1 MEPLLID
8 EDQQQ
13 KTKRGRGTAAH
24 GKIACLLTM
33 AVLLALLLIF
43 ITLSVSGRRLCGAQ
57 KEKMDSMYKAF
68 EALSKRLDSLDVNIG
83 RKLDLVNVHVKNAS
97 QRTTALEMQDNQDS
111 MFKAIEALSKR
122 FDSLDANIERKL
134 DLVNVNVKNMSERT
148 TALEMNVRKICP
160 LLKNLKNGFSLSQKN
175 CTGESISFSCNCGYW
190 LNGPS
195 ERLYLVNGSWTGVQP
210 TCEFISPNYSLLFPY
225 KSKNDY
231 VIITHRM
238 PSLTAVTVCMWIKT
252 NATGN
257 RGTLLS
263 YAVSG
268 EDNELLLLRPRDF
281 VFSLRSVWSSPTNV
295 SANDG
300 KWHHI
305 CFAWENTAG
314 SWKLFKD
321 GSLGAS
327 GRGLAKGRLIRGG
340 GHLVLGQDQDK
351 LGGGFEEYQSFIGEM
366 ADVNIWNHVISDQE
380 IRRMS
385 KSCLTGTG
393 NLFQWSDFKYHR
405 MGSVQIVQPSCL
417 N

>member
-24 GKIACLLTM
+24 WKIACLLTM

-160 LLKNLKNGFSLSQKN
+160 LLKNLKNGFSHSQKN

-225 KSKNDY
+225 KSENDY